1 MGQAEYWVRLA
12 KVNIP
17 IAILAAVLSLLASA
31 GGIFFYAGEKSQ
43 KIEEQERHLEFND
56 KRLDRIEDRLKGS

>member
-1 MGQAEYWVRLA
+1 M
-12 KVNIP
+12 NIP